1 VTYPSIGK
9 GNGHDCCSLHDPG
22 EWIPHEAQKLEEF
35 ALLRPS
41 KSQLFKQLFI
51 TCVFSSKVG
60 EKKHK
65 AEW

>member
-1 VTYPSIGK
+1 MSYPSIGK

-41 KSQLFKQLFI
+41 KSQLQAII

-60 EKKHK
+60 GKK
-65 AEW
+65 AQGVVT

>member
-1 VTYPSIGK
+1 MSYPSIGK

-41 KSQLFKQLFI
+41 KSQLYAII
-51 TCVFSSKVG
+51 TCVLSSKVG
-60 EKKHK
+60 GAK
-65 AEW
+65 AQGVVA